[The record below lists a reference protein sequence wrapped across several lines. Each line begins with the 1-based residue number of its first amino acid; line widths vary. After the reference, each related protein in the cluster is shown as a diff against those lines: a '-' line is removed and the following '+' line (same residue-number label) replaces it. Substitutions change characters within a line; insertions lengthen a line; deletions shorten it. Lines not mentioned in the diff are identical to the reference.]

1 MPTRTMKANYTNKGF
16 TFLELLTAMSMMV
29 VLAASLFASLY
40 IGYKAKESAERAV
53 GPVRQA
59 RIVMKLLQQ
68 DIEAA
73 LPPNGTLAG
82 EFQGID
88 GVDTRGHDSD
98 NLWFFTTH
106 YQQYHTAAASDI
118 VQVELLLVPSNYD
131 ESNLLVRRTAVNLLP
146 SVEPRYFEEILCR
159 DVLSFNLSYYDG
171 YDWLNNWDSASLD
184 DSLPLAVEIA
194 LSIKQP
200 TTDPLKDYDIYAVQH
215 VFQLPCSQAATTTSS
230 MAM

>member
-1 MPTRTMKANYTNKGF
+1 MNANHNNKGF

-40 IGYKAKESAERAV
+40 IGFKAKESAERAV

-73 LPPNGTLAG
+73 LPPIGTLAG

-88 GVDTRGHDSD
+88 GVDSRGRNND

-106 YQQYHTAAASDI
+106 YQQYHSAAASDI
-118 VQVELLLVPSNYD
+118 VQVELLLMPSNYD
-131 ESNLLVRRTAVNLLP
+131 DTNLLVRRTAVNLLP
-146 SVEPRYFEEILCR
+146 SVEPQYYEEILCR
-159 DVLSFNLSYYDG
+159 NVLSFNLSYYDG
-171 YDWLNNWDSASLD
+171 YEWLDNWDSASLD
-184 DSLPLAVEIA
+184 DSLPLAVHIM
-194 LSIKQP
+194 LSTKQP
-200 TTDPLKDYDIYAVQH
+200 TEDPLKDYDIYAVEH
-215 VFQLPCSQAATTTSS
+215 VFLLPCSQAATATNATV
-230 MAM
+230 M

>member
-1 MPTRTMKANYTNKGF
+1 MKSAYYNQKGF

-40 IGYKAKESAERAV
+40 IGFKAKESAERAI

-73 LPPNGTLAG
+73 LPPSGTLAG

-88 GVDTRGHDSD
+88 GVDSRGRNND

-118 VQVELLLVPSNYD
+118 VQVELLLVPTNYD
-131 ESNLLVRRTAVNLLP
+131 DTNLLVRRTAVNLLP
-146 SVEPRYFEEILCR
+146 SVEPQYFEEILCR
-159 DVLSFNLSYYDG
+159 DVLAFDLSYYDG
-171 YDWLNNWDSASLD
+171 YEWLDNWDSASLD
-184 DSLPLAVEIA
+184 DSLPLAVQIM

-200 TTDPLKDYDIYAVQH
+200 TEDPMKDYDLYAVKH
-215 VFQLPCSQAATTTSS
+215 VFVLPCSQAATATNS

>member
-1 MPTRTMKANYTNKGF
+1 MKANYHNKGF

-40 IGYKAKESAERAV
+40 IGFKAKESADRAV

-73 LPPNGTLAG
+73 LPPSGTLAG

-88 GVDTRGHDSD
+88 GVDMRGRNND

-106 YQQYHTAAASDI
+106 YQQYHSAAVSDI
-118 VQVELLLVPSNYD
+118 VQVELLLVPSSYD
-131 ESNLLVRRTAVNLLP
+131 DSNLLVRRTAVNLLP
-146 SVEPRYFEEILCR
+146 SIEPQYFEEILCR

-171 YDWLNNWDSASLD
+171 YEWLDNWDSASLED
-184 DSLPLAVEIA
+184 TLPLAVQIM
-194 LSIKQP
+194 LSVKQP
-200 TTDPLKDYDIYAVQH
+200 PKDPLDEYDIYAVEH
-215 VFQLPCSQAATTTSS
+215 MFMLPCSQDPTAVSDQELGI
-230 MAM
+230 M

>member
-1 MPTRTMKANYTNKGF
+1 MKAAYYNQKGF
-16 TFLELLTAMSMMV
+16 TLLELLTAMSMMV

-40 IGYKAKESAERAV
+40 IGFKAKESAERAI

-73 LPPNGTLAG
+73 LPPSGTLAG

-88 GVDTRGHDSD
+88 GVDSRGRNND

-118 VQVELLLVPSNYD
+118 VQVELLLVPTNYD
-131 ESNLLVRRTAVNLLP
+131 DTNLLVRRTAVNLLP
-146 SVEPRYFEEILCR
+146 SVEPQYFEEILCR
-159 DVLSFNLSYYDG
+159 DVLAFDLSYYDG
-171 YDWLNNWDSASLD
+171 YEWLDNWDSASLD
-184 DSLPLAVEIA
+184 DSLPLAVQIM

-200 TTDPLKDYDIYAVQH
+200 TEDPLKDYDIYAVEH
-215 VFQLPCSQAATTTSS
+215 VFLLPCSQAAIATSS
-230 MAM
+230 TVM